1 MIINFSNLGGG
12 GGGGYVLPTATE
24 TRLGG
29 VKIGEGVAVDSA
41 GTITVTGATNAQ
53 QKFIVNS
60 ESERD
65 SLTGVSEG
73 DVCTIA
79 PHLEPAYDINY
90 QFYEYVGLYGYD
102 ILGALKDSNIGLG
115 SWNHLLKFQVI
126 ENPNYDTSYGKDN
139 PSGASMTWYV
149 VDSVQGYLY
158 SGVRCNDQGVWQ
170 YLDAQP
176 MTSDEYW
183 QEMPASG
190 CTMDFSVY
198 SGSEN
203 EGMNTSN
210 LVSYLWCEY
219 PNSSNTEY
227 QYALTLSVM
236 TDVETFQYNNG
247 QWIELATVDAVN
259 SAMTVAQ
266 SAVNIASAKL
276 DKTATWITD
285 WSEVQDIS
293 NCWLEPVVEE
303 GGQWVDKGAYLHLN
317 GWSTEAQHKKVTE
330 LVTSPTV
337 MRVLA
342 MTQDEYDALATHDAN
357 TLYAIIP
364 DNS

>member
-79 PHLEPAYDINY
+79 PHFNPAIDYN
-90 QFYEYVGLYGYD
+90 QEFYSNMGYYG
-102 ILGALKDSNIGLG
+102 SNIIDTLSDFTGTWRQ
-115 SWNHLLKFQVI
+115 SIRVQKI
-126 ENPNYDTSYGKDN
+126 ENPYYE
-139 PSGASMTWYV
+139 SGSGSSQLGAYHLWSIEDGVERY
-149 VDSVQGYLY
+149 YY
-158 SGVRCNDQGVWQ
+158 GVRCNNEGVWQ
-170 YLDAQP
+170 YLNASTTTDE
-176 MTSDEYW
+176 SDW
-183 QEMPASG
+183 SDLPASG
-190 CTMDFSVY
+190 VVMDLTVY
-198 SGSEN
+198 SDSFSATYQGGN
-203 EGMNTSN
+203 Q
-210 LVSYLWCEY
+210 VSYLWCEY
-219 PNSSNTEY
+219 PEG
-227 QYALTLSVM
+227 QRL
-236 TDVETFQYNNG
+236 TDVEYALSINIFVGADTSQYNDG
-247 QWIELATVDAVN
+247 EWIKLASTDSVT

-276 DKTATWITD
+276 DKTAIWITD
-285 WSEVQDIS
+285 WSEVQNTS